1 MILSTLAV
9 GPLEAN
15 CYVVGCP
22 ETQRGFIVDPGGDA
36 DRILEEIDRTGLEIE
51 YIFNT
56 HGHVDHVGAN
66 AAVKKA
72 TGAILVVHEAE
83 REALES
89 PHSFW
94 ASMVGGVEPSQPDE
108 TMDEGDSYEIGTLTV
123 RVHHTPGHS
132 PGGVC
137 LAVGEMLFT
146 GDTLFARS
154 VGRTDLPGG
163 STKTLMRSLGRLLRD
178 FPSETRVLPGHREP
192 SRLSD
197 EAADNPYLQA
207 L

>member
-1 MILSTLAV
+1 MILTTVVV
-9 GPLEAN
+9 GPLESN

-22 ETQRGFIVDPGGDA
+22 ETQKGFVVDPGGDG
-36 DRILEEIDRTGLEIE
+36 DRIIEEIERSGLEIE

-56 HGHVDHVGAN
+56 HGHVDHVAAN
-66 AAVKKA
+66 AAVKEA

-83 REALES
+83 REALEK

-94 ASMVGGVEPSQPDE
+94 ASLVGGVEPSQPDE
-108 TMDEGDSYEIGTLTV
+108 TMDEGDRYEIGTVTV
-123 RVHHTPGHS
+123 KVYHTPGHS

-137 LAVGEMLFT
+137 LAVDDVLFT
-146 GDTLFARS
+146 GDTLFAQS

-163 STKTLMRSLGRLLRD
+163 SHETLEDSLRRLRD
-178 FPSETRVLPGHREP
+178 DFPPQTRIFPGHRGS
-192 SRLSD
+192 SRLS
-197 EAADNPYLQA
+197 EEIAQNPYLQ